1 MTMIGRGKTLAALGL
16 SAALLCAAGAPA
28 QARSS
33 SYCDGYA
40 RDYANRTTHAGESV
54 VGSAVTG
61 AIGGAVLGGIFGG
74 KNDVGKGALIGAG
87 VGTTAGAVSSSARWR
102 RNYDYAFDRCMSS
115 GAAAGRPTPGS
126 EEWYDYCEA
135 KYRSFDPDT
144 GMYLSTSGRWRP
156 CR

>member
-1 MTMIGRGKTLAALGL
+1 MIGNGKALAALSL
-16 SAALLCAAGAPA
+16 SAALLYGTATPVE
-28 QARSS
+28 ARSS
-33 SYCDGYA
+33 SYCDAYA
-40 RDYANRTTHAGESV
+40 RDYANRNTNAAGNV

-102 RNYDYAFDRCMSS
+102 HNYDYAFDRCMSS
-115 GAAAGRPTPGS
+115 GSTAGRPTPGS

-144 GMYLSTSGRWRP
+144 GMYLASSGRWKP